1 MLEKVFSV
9 FTNILFRDTKT
20 IQPVLGRWCISSREY
35 SNRKIDMANID
46 HCGTC
51 YYVKKNH
58 EKLRLSDDNKAKEE
72 TLPK

>member
-1 MLEKVFSV
+1 
-9 FTNILFRDTKT
+9 
-20 IQPVLGRWCISSREY
+20 
-35 SNRKIDMANID
+35 MANID

-58 EKLRLSDDNKAKEE
+58 EKLRLSDDKKAKEE